1 MLGSVP
7 SVQKNLGTPLQS
19 RRAMLET
26 LCRHLDMV
34 RLSAAG
40 VLMIALVGCTGLV
53 DGGSDGLTPQQRTA
67 RQKFQ
72 QEAAPILH
80 QDCVTCHY

>member
-1 MLGSVP
+1 LLIVRRMLGSVP

-34 RLSAAG
+34 RLSAAWSMAG
-40 VLMIALVGCTGLV
+40 A
-53 DGGSDGLTPQQRTA
+53 TA
-67 RQKFQ
+67 
-72 QEAAPILH
+72 
-80 QDCVTCHY
+80 